1 MRPHQCE
8 CLYVCIFFVFA
19 VVPEQAVCKTALR
32 EYSAVQM
39 RGVSRTSQI
48 TAKFANFDQK
58 IANLRFRR
66 KSGEILAY
74 LLFWCRRI
82 FRKLGEESK
91 LKFVI

>member
-1 MRPHQCE
+1 MRMSI
-8 CLYVCIFFVFA
+8 CLYFFVIA

-58 IANLRFRR
+58 IANLRLRR
-66 KSGEILAY
+66 K
-74 LLFWCRRI
+74 RRNFGVSI
-82 FRKLGEESK
+82 VLMSANISQVR
-91 LKFVI
+91 

>member
-1 MRPHQCE
+1 MRMSI
-8 CLYVCIFFVFA
+8 CLYFFVIA
-19 VVPEQAVCKTALR
+19 VVDSLNKQYVKQ
-32 EYSAVQM
+32 YSAVQM

-91 LKFVI
+91 LNL

>member
-58 IANLRFRR
+58 IANFVSDEKAAKFWRIYC
-66 KSGEILAY
+66 SGV
-74 LLFWCRRI
+74 
-82 FRKLGEESK
+82 GEYFAS
-91 LKFVI
+91 